1 MMGSRSITAATALAM
16 IEAREAPFDFPSAKD
31 CRSALTKLRKLD
43 IPGARTRDLDVALT
57 PKAVDALF
65 ARIERTPPGS
75 IKERRFRA
83 NLRTRLNTLARIAAG
98 IPAVSQAWAALEAR
112 LDAIAQAEAQPGQ
125 AFIAVTSTLKNAA
138 QEDGLDPADLG
149 PHWLAGRMRS
159 ASRKRR
165 DSLLKAA
172 RILDALHPR
181 LPAGLRPAAPFGDL
195 GAAAGGARRSGAL
208 PPALAQDLQRYL
220 ETRCAP
226 TTTPGLCGPVKLGDG
241 IKNVSATIYDQALK
255 WFVDSLRIGGLEDEI
270 RASGIAEL
278 ARLDWLSRA
287 VFQAFDD
294 HESDEEGRP
303 TLLPWRPIAPKTVQ
317 SRAIAL
323 MRMFADVRHD
333 FRHQTMPLL
342 MHNGETGF
350 ADAKDL
356 GKAMNARVEVGM
368 TPANRQFCR
377 ALLSDRNR
385 QRLLLNMH
393 SICYEEASDLWSRFE
408 TLDRKQRRS
417 AIDLCVLAAMLA
429 IVVHIP
435 FRARTLVEL
444 TFGGLSPDIVLP
456 PRRQIIDLAVFR
468 KRLKTGTDFDAVI
481 SDDAMSRPRLILDW
495 FVAGPR
501 QALLNDP
508 ELLAEEDR
516 RPDRLFAGIDESRY
530 GKILSEWTE
539 KAGMRMTTHM
549 FRHAIATLLVNVCGM
564 ALEDVAL
571 MLGNKVAAVERHYV
585 MIDGVRRRTLALNRL
600 AEHRAGLEDAKHPGR
615 RGR

>member
-1 MMGSRSITAATALAM
+1 MNGSGSISAATALAM
-16 IEAREAPFDFPSAKD
+16 IERREAPFDFPSAKD
-31 CRSALTKLRKLD
+31 CRSALMKLRKLD
-43 IPGARTRDLDVALT
+43 IPGVRTRDLDVALT
-57 PKAVDALF
+57 PQAVDALF
-65 ARIERTPPGS
+65 ARIERTPPAS

-83 NLRTRLNTLARIAAG
+83 NLRTRLNTLARIASG
-98 IPAVSQAWAALEAR
+98 IPAVSQAWTALEAR
-112 LDAIAQAEAQPGQ
+112 LDAIAQADARPRQ

-181 LPAGLRPAAPFGDL
+181 LPAGLRPAEPFGDF
-195 GAAAGGARRSGAL
+195 GAEAGGARRSGAL
-208 PPALAQDLQRYL
+208 PPSLAQDLQRYL

-226 TTTPGLCGPVKLGDG
+226 VTTPGLCGPVKLGDG
-241 IKNVSATIYDQALK
+241 IKDVSATIYDQALK
-255 WFVDSLRIGGLEDEI
+255 WFVDSLRIAGLEDEI

-294 HESDEEGRP
+294 HESNEEGRP
-303 TLLPWRPIAPKTVQ
+303 TLLPWRPLAPKTVQ

-323 MRMFADVRHD
+323 MRMFADVRPD
-333 FRHQTMPLL
+333 FRHQTMPML
-342 MHNGETGF
+342 MLMQNGETGF
-350 ADAKDL
+350 TDAKGL

-377 ALLSDRNR
+377 ALLSDQNK

-393 SICYEEASDLWSRFE
+393 TICWQEASDVWSRFE

-444 TFGGLSPDIVLP
+444 TFGGLSPDVILP

-468 KRLKTGTDFDAVI
+468 KRLKTGTDFDALI
-481 SDDAMSRPRLILDW
+481 SDDAASRPRRILDW

-501 QALLNDP
+501 EALLNDP
-508 ELLAEEDR
+508 ELLAEKGR

-530 GKILSEWTE
+530 GKILSDWTE

-549 FRHAIATLLVNVCGM
+549 FRHGIATLL
-564 ALEDVAL
+564 
-571 MLGNKVAAVERHYV
+571 AA
-585 MIDGVRRRTLALNRL
+585 
-600 AEHRAGLEDAKHPGR
+600 
-615 RGR
+615 